1 MKHLIRLRLRT
12 FMVIPLCIIVQMI
25 CSTSIMAQSDGITG
39 TITDSKTNAP
49 IPAATVTV
57 KGTKTSTASNDQ
69 GKFTI
74 KASGN
79 ITLVI
84 SSVGY
89 KTQEVSA
96 GNQSDLSIQLVSDG
110 AQLSDVV
117 VVGFGTRKKGSLT
130 GAISTVD
137 AKAFQNRG
145 PLASPVAALQGQVPG
160 VTITR
165 NSAQPGREAW
175 NFLVRGN
182 SSVNGAEPLVIVDG
196 LTLPNSSALNSF
208 NPADIDNIS
217 FLKDAAASSIYG
229 ARAAGGVVIITTKR
243 AKGGRTVVEYN
254 GSVSRKVIGLQPKLT
269 DVYSWGP
276 LMEEVRT
283 TDGFANTDLWYRY
296 GKLMEYATQNNKT
309 VLNNA
314 EAVDALS
321 GLGLSTTGF
330 FTDVKDFVFFP
341 GTMQDYLWS
350 GANSN
355 EHQLSLSSRGDK
367 SGYRISLGYLD
378 DGSLLKVGNNFNK
391 RYNVRLTHDYQ
402 ITSKLKLESNIS
414 LEKNDIIQPSNI
426 GAVLNNG
433 IQPGLPASGLGATG
447 LPYVWGSGIGNA
459 SPVAIANYGGD
470 AKEYNTRINTNFNLT
485 YNILSNLKAV
495 ASAGYYF
502 HNTDYRTQEN
512 LINWYDYSGKTLISS
527 LAPSGSGRSFYQRSA
542 RREAYYNVNAY
553 LEYNKQIADDHDF
566 RVMAGTQYER
576 DEYNAFMAR
585 TLDIVP
591 GVPPSL
597 SSSFGDPTTKTVG
610 EAQNHYALAGY
621 FSRINYTFRN
631 KYLLEINGRYDGSSK
646 FDADNRWQ
654 FFYGLS
660 GGWRISQEN
669 FMKNV
674 HFVNDLKI
682 RASWGNV
689 GNQNGIGLY
698 DYIQLLNLG
707 FSPGATNSGFPI
719 IGSAPA
725 VRVTPGG
732 LVALDR
738 TWERVQT
745 TNLGLDFTVL
755 DNRLSGSAEMFWK
768 QNDNMLIART
778 FPAVLGAN
786 APAGNNGKLDAKGWE
801 ASLNWSDKIG
811 KLRYRIGG
819 NLSFYSTTLTNFGGQ
834 KIINSS
840 NRGLNSAVEGYPL
853 NSYFGLVYDGR
864 IQTEKELTDYRAFI
878 TGNNIGMPA
887 GAVTAQSNG
896 RLALGDNM
904 FKDVNG
910 DGKITFPEDAV
921 YLGTNDPRITY
932 AFNGGVE
939 WKGIDFAFIFQGV
952 GKRTIIR
959 DGNWRIPGAVVFQA
973 QNEAFVN
980 QWWTADRTEAWLP
993 RISSTGTIN
1002 NYNYYPSN
1010 WVAENGAYIRL
1021 KNVVVGYTLP
1031 AELTRRAGIEK
1042 FRIYFSGND
1051 LWENSRIRDGWDPE
1065 ATANVA
1071 NTGDGNNNNQST
1083 FSARYPFYRYLTF
1096 GVNVTF

>member
-1 MKHLIRLRLRT
+1 MRRFKRLPGGIAVLATAIFLLSANAIFAQTRT
-12 FMVIPLCIIVQMI
+12 VSGAV
-25 CSTSIMAQSDGITG
+25 
-39 TITDSKTNAP
+39 TDSKTSAP
-49 IPAATVTV
+49 LPGATISV
-57 KGTKTSTASNDQ
+57 KGTRTSTTANDQ
-69 GKFTI
+69 GKFSI
-74 KASGN
+74 GAGSN
-79 ITLVI
+79 AILVI
-84 SSVGY
+84 SSIGY
-89 KTQEVSA
+89 KTLEVKT
-96 GNQSDLSIQLVSDG
+96 G
-110 AQLSDVV
+110 AQNEIDIKLENEGTQLSDVV

-137 AKAFQNRG
+137 AKTFQNRG
-145 PLASPVAALQGQVPG
+145 PIASPVAALQGQVPG

-165 NSAQPGREAW
+165 SSSQPGREAW

-243 AKGGRTVVEYN
+243 AKSGRAVIEYN
-254 GSVSRKVIGLQPKLT
+254 GSVSKKIIGLQPKLT
-269 DVYSWGP
+269 DVYGWGP
-276 LMEEVRT
+276 MMAEVRT
-283 TDGFANTDLWYRY
+283 TDGFAATDLWYRY
-296 GKLMEYATQNNKT
+296 GKLMEYATQNGKT
-309 VLNNA
+309 VLTNT
-314 EAVDALS
+314 EAADALS
-321 GLGLSTTGF
+321 GLGLSNTGF
-330 FTDVKDFVFFP
+330 FTDVKDFAFFP
-341 GTMQDYLWS
+341 GTMQDYLWG
-350 GANSN
+350 GATSN
-355 EHQLSLSSRGDK
+355 EHQLSVSSRGER

-378 DGSLLKVGNNFNK
+378 DGSLLKVGNNSNK

-402 ITSKLKLESNIS
+402 ISSKLKLESNIS

-433 IQPGLPASGLGATG
+433 IQPGLPPSGVGATG

-459 SPVAIANYGGD
+459 STVAIANFGGD
-470 AKEYNTRINTNFNLT
+470 AKEYNARINTNFNLT
-485 YNILSNLKAV
+485 YNIISNLKAV

-512 LINWYDYSGKTLISS
+512 LINWYDYAGTTLVSS
-527 LAPSGSGRSFYQRSA
+527 LSPSGSGRSFYQRAA
-542 RREAYYNVNAY
+542 RRESYYNANAY
-553 LEYNKQIADDHDF
+553 LEYSKVFAGDHDF
-566 RVMAGTQYER
+566 RAMAGTQYER
-576 DEYNAFMAR
+576 DEYNAFQAR
-585 TLDIVP
+585 TLDVVP

-597 SSSFGDPTTKTVG
+597 NSSYGDPTTKTVG

-621 FSRINYTFRN
+621 FGRLNYTFRN
-631 KYLLEINGRYDGSSK
+631 KYLFEINGRYDGSSK
-646 FDADNRWQ
+646 FDADNRWKL
-654 FFYGLS
+654 FYGLS
-660 GGWRISQEN
+660 GGWRISQEQ
-669 FMKNV
+669 FMENV
-674 HFVNDLKI
+674 GFINDLKL

-707 FSPGATNSGFPI
+707 FSPGATNAGYPI

-755 DNRLSGSAEMFWK
+755 NNRLSGSAEMFWK

-786 APAGNNGKLDAKGWE
+786 APAGNNGKLNAKGWE
-801 ASLNWSDKIG
+801 ASLNWSDVIG

-819 NLSFYSTTLTNFGGQ
+819 NLSFYSTKLVNFGGQ
-834 KIINSS
+834 KIISS
-840 NRGLNSAVEGYPL
+840 NNRGMNSAVEGYPL
-853 NSYFGLVYDGR
+853 NAFFGLVYDGR
-864 IQTEKELTDYRAFI
+864 IQTEKELDDYRTFI
-878 TGNNIGMPA
+878 TGNNIGMPS
-887 GAVTAQSNG
+887 GAANAQANG

-932 AFNGGVE
+932 AFNGG
-939 WKGIDFAFIFQGV
+939 IDWNGFDFSVIFQGV

-959 DGNWRIPGAVVFQA
+959 DGNWRIPGAVVYQA

-980 QWWTADRTEAWLP
+980 QWWTPERTDAWLP
-993 RISSTGTIN
+993 RVSSTGTIN
-1002 NYNYYPSN
+1002 NYNYYPSD

-1021 KNVVVGYTLP
+1021 KNIVIGYTLP
-1031 AELTRRAGIEK
+1031 ATLTKRAGIEK

-1051 LWENSRIRDGWDPE
+1051 LWEHSKIRDGWDPE
-1065 ATANVA
+1065 ASRNVA

-1083 FSARYPFYRYLTF
+1083 FSDRYPFYRYLTF